1 MFKRARLT
9 ILKNVGRLKNYNSA
23 GLWPVIILYY
33 FCQAAGQGR
42 RAKLPGSLARQ
53 SCPAVWPGSLA
64 RQSGP
69 AVWPGSLARQSGPAV
84 WPGSLDR
91 QSCRLHEVTTRVKIK
106 KWKKFC
112 VFSNNKPNIFAIL
125 PIPPSQISQN

>member
-69 AVWPGSLARQSGPAV
+69 AVWPGSL
-84 WPGSLDR
+84 DR